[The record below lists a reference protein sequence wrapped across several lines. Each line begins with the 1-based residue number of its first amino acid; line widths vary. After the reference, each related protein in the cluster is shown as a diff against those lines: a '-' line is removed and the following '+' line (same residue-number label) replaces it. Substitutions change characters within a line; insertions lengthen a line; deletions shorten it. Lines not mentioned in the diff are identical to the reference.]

1 MGKFVATLFSSAVL
15 CALAPAQTDY
25 FEQTLDSQRVRFDV
39 FQKLSPVPI
48 QIGSEGGNLIAKF
61 EPADEGDYI
70 HGRNGTFSWQL
81 YVYEFEGNNAPSEGP
96 STGDKPKTGD
106 DEVSPEDLA
115 KRAMEEFR
123 RSAKAKTFADF
134 VAGKDPTSSGE
145 KRKVLVKGKAN
156 KGGGKKPPS
165 TWWEYVDVK
174 AMVNYS
180 GQFDQLWYTTTA
192 CYTLP
197 EGKEI
202 ALSVVLPVK
211 SGEKPDAKWNPIVKR
226 MLTSLQYLGPAEDDG
241 GAAEPKDKYADT
253 EEEKEALERLKK
265 NIGDLKNWDYF
276 TTEDFIVTFA
286 WKLGDGAHQKE
297 MIRFARWTAKK
308 LEDARAMFKDRYP
321 PHPGMK
327 RNYSI
332 IRICY
337 DYGEFQKYGDT
348 PTGVVGWFS
357 PGTKELVIYHDAQ
370 RIFCSSE
377 EEMLSI
383 AYHEAWHQYSD
394 QYWPEVELH
403 RWFDEGLAEYFGSL
417 RRSGK
422 NEVLVPHKGRLD
434 SLREQMAS
442 KTLIPSGEI
451 VGWSRAKFYGARA
464 PDHYAQAWA
473 MADFLI
479 RGKAKLG
486 AKWDPEWSEILP
498 TYAKIALEE
507 KDAEKA
513 ARVCLE
519 GVDAIAWEA
528 AWIDWVKSGAI
539 KRK

>member
-1 MGKFVATLFSSAVL
+1 
-15 CALAPAQTDY
+15 
-25 FEQTLDSQRVRFDV
+25 
-39 FQKLSPVPI
+39 
-48 QIGSEGGNLIAKF
+48 
-61 EPADEGDYI
+61 
-70 HGRNGTFSWQL
+70 
-81 YVYEFEGNNAPSEGP
+81 
-96 STGDKPKTGD
+96 
-106 DEVSPEDLA
+106 
-115 KRAMEEFR
+115 
-123 RSAKAKTFADF
+123 
-134 VAGKDPTSSGE
+134 
-145 KRKVLVKGKAN
+145 
-156 KGGGKKPPS
+156 
-165 TWWEYVDVK
+165 
-174 AMVNYS
+174 
-180 GQFDQLWYTTTA
+180 
-192 CYTLP
+192 
-197 EGKEI
+197 
-202 ALSVVLPVK
+202 
-211 SGEKPDAKWNPIVKR
+211 
-226 MLTSLQYLGPAEDDG
+226 
-241 GAAEPKDKYADT
+241 
-253 EEEKEALERLKK
+253 
-265 NIGDLKNWDYF
+265 
-276 TTEDFIVTFA
+276 
-286 WKLGDGAHQKE
+286 
-297 MIRFARWTAKK
+297 
-308 LEDARAMFKDRYP
+308 
-321 PHPGMK
+321 
-327 RNYSI
+327 
-332 IRICY
+332 
-337 DYGEFQKYGDT
+337 
-348 PTGVVGWFS
+348 
-357 PGTKELVIYHDAQ
+357 
-370 RIFCSSE
+370 
-377 EEMLSI
+377 MLSI